1 MNSKDLRIVFMG
13 TPDFAVGILDSL
25 VKNGYH
31 VVGIVT
37 VADKPA
43 GRGKQITGS
52 PVKDYA
58 IKNNIKVL
66 QPINLKSDDFIT
78 KLTALQPDI
87 QIIVAFRMLP
97 KVVWNLPK
105 KGTLNLHASL
115 LPAYRGAAP
124 INWAI
129 INGEVE
135 TGVTTFFIDEKIDT
149 GEIILQQKINISNED
164 SFLTLHDKLRV
175 IGSDLVI
182 KTIDLIA
189 TEQVTTI
196 TQPEIAPSIAPKL
209 HKENC
214 KINWNMS
221 GLSIYN
227 FIRGLSPNPSAWTTI
242 ENEGVE
248 GEFKIF
254 SSHFFTEKHSHTIG
268 AILTTKNEIKIA
280 VQDGFIFIDELQ
292 LPTRKKMDTKSLL
305 NGYKFSI
312 NARVK

>member
-13 TPDFAVGILDSL
+13 TPDFALGILDSL
-25 VKNGYH
+25 VQNRYN

-43 GRGKQITGS
+43 GRGKLLTGS

-66 QPINLKSDDFIT
+66 QPINLKSDDFIAQ
-78 KLTALQPDI
+78 LTDLKPDI

-97 KVVWNLPK
+97 KVVWSLPK
-105 KGTLNLHASL
+105 KGTFNLHASL

-149 GEIILQQKINISNED
+149 GEIILQHKVNISQD
-164 SFLTLHDKLRV
+164 DTFFTLHDKLRET
-175 IGSDLVI
+175 GSDLVI

-189 TEQVTTI
+189 SEQVNTI
-196 TQPEIAPSIAPKL
+196 TQPEIAPSTAPKL

-214 KINWNMS
+214 KINWNLPC
-221 GLSIYN
+221 LSIYN
-227 FIRGLSPNPSAWTTI
+227 FIRGLSPSPSAWTI
-242 ENEGVE
+242 FENDGVE

-254 SSHFFTEKHSHTIG
+254 STHFLTEKHSHIIG
-268 AILTTKNEIKIA
+268 TILTTKTEIKVA
-280 VQDGFIFIDELQ
+280 VKDGFIIIDELQ
-292 LPTRKKMDTKSLL
+292 LPTRKKMDAKSLL
-305 NGYKFSI
+305 NGYKFSL
-312 NARVK
+312 NTRVK

>member
-25 VKNGYH
+25 VQNQYH

-43 GRGKQITGS
+43 GRGKLLTGS
-52 PVKDYA
+52 PVKEYA
-58 IKNNIKVL
+58 IKNHIKVL
-66 QPINLKSDDFIT
+66 QPINLKNDEFIT
-78 KLTALQPDI
+78 QLTALKPDI

-97 KVVWNLPK
+97 KIVWSLPK

-149 GEIILQQKINISNED
+149 GEIILQHKVNISKED
-164 SFLTLHDKLRV
+164 TFLTLHDKLRD

-189 TEQVTTI
+189 TDQVNTI
-196 TQPEIAPSIAPKL
+196 TQPEMAPSIAPKL

-214 KINWNMS
+214 KINWNTS

-227 FIRGLSPNPSAWTTI
+227 FIRGLSPYPTAWTTF

-254 SSHFFTEKHSHTIG
+254 STHFLAEKHSHTTGTIT
-268 AILTTKNEIKIA
+268 TTKNEIKVA
-280 VQDGFIFIDELQ
+280 VQDGFIVIDELQ
-292 LPTRKKMDTKSLL
+292 LPTRKKMDVKSLL
-305 NGYKFSI
+305 NGYKFSL